1 MIIGIITPQKGKILV
16 DGINLNDFEIN
27 SYRKKIGYVSQE
39 IFLFNDTIRNNLTW
53 VLEDDVEDKKIWN
66 ALKLANADLFIR
78 DLPEQ
83 LNTIVGERG
92 VQLSGGQRQRL
103 SLARTFLKKPKLLIL
118 DEATSS
124 LDSLT
129 ENEIQSSLENLSNNE
144 EITFLIIAHR
154 LSTIKNAN
162 QIFVLDSGKIVQKGN
177 YDELVA
183 LKDGKFNI
191 MLNSQIIK

>member
-1 MIIGIITPQKGKILV
+1 M
-16 DGINLNDFEIN
+16 
-27 SYRKKIGYVSQE
+27 
-39 IFLFNDTIRNNLTW
+39 
-53 VLEDDVEDKKIWN
+53 
-66 ALKLANADLFIR
+66 
-78 DLPEQ
+78 
-83 LNTIVGERG
+83 
-92 VQLSGGQRQRL
+92 
-103 SLARTFLKKPKLLIL
+103 LIL